1 MSVFIPFSS
10 TVPCRTNVY
19 NFILAVSKLQFCA
32 PICRPCLDSRCL
44 KTVRWHAEDIQDKE
58 SVKDDETPLG
68 NGYRNKTTGVIAHD
82 TRFASAFEE
91 ALVVL
96 RRRWVRMGV
105 GGYVPLETHL
115 LKTVEEL
122 EGYSQIELQTRLFVL
137 YP

>member
-1 MSVFIPFSS
+1 MPSLSGLTTCP
-10 TVPCRTNVY
+10 
-19 NFILAVSKLQFCA
+19 
-32 PICRPCLDSRCL
+32 
-44 KTVRWHAEDIQDKE
+44 KTVRWHAEDKE
-58 SVKDDETPLG
+58 SVKDD
-68 NGYRNKTTGVIAHD
+68 KTTGVIAHD

-122 EGYSQIELQTRLFVL
+122 EGYSQIELQTRLFA
-137 YP
+137 